1 MMAGNFDPSD
11 LLALT
16 RNIVV
21 AHVENANVAAG
32 DLANLTRSVYAALA
46 SALSGGIAAERPR
59 PAVSV
64 NKSITRDHIICLEDG
79 KKLRMLRRYLRTRY
93 HMSPEQYRKRWGL
106 GADYPMVAPSY
117 SAQRSA
123 LAKKIGLGKGRRK
136 RRRRT

>member
-1 MMAGNFDPSD
+1 MAGNFDPSE

-21 AHVENANVAAG
+21 AHVANANVAAG
-32 DLANLTRSVYAALA
+32 DIASLIRSVYAALA
-46 SALSGGIAAERPR
+46 SAPSGGIAAERPR
-59 PAVSV
+59 PAVPV
-64 NKSITRDHIICLEDG
+64 NKSVTRNHIICLEDG

-106 GADYPMVAPSY
+106 AADYPMVAPSY

-123 LAKKIGLGKGRRK
+123 LAKKIGLGKGRRR

>member
-1 MMAGNFDPSD
+1 MPGNSDPSE

-21 AHVENANVAAG
+21 AHVENTNVAAG
-32 DLANLTRSVYAALA
+32 DIASLIHSVYAALA

-59 PAVSV
+59 PAVPV
-64 NKSITRDHIICLEDG
+64 NKSVTRNHIICLEDG

-93 HMSPEQYRKRWGL
+93 DMSPEEYRKRWGL
-106 GADYPMVAPSY
+106 AADYPMVAPSY
-117 SAQRSA
+117 SAQRSE

-136 RRRRT
+136 QRK